1 MSEVEPH
8 RWNFFRAGGVI
19 QARIENGADL
29 MALPELDQKLWVA
42 LSCPT
47 RGIEFDTRT
56 LDLMDADG
64 DGRIRPP
71 ELINAVNWVGGLL
84 KDSEV
89 MADGSDALLLSA
101 INEEKPEGAALL
113 SACKRVLAELGK
125 PDAEAISV
133 DDATQAEQ
141 HYAKLPLNGDGVVTS
156 DSVGDD
162 GIKAI
167 ISDILTCVSPAVD
180 RSGEEGVSRSVLDI
194 FIATGKSYLIWRNE
208 ANDKPT
214 SLLPFGEATSQAY
227 AAYLAVAPK
236 IDDYF
241 ARCRVA
247 EFDER
252 AAAQLNARE
261 EDFRLL
267 ATGLLDAEGMSLEGL
282 PLAVIVA
289 ARDLSLDSG
298 LNPAW
303 AKRMAEFKG
312 LVLGDQSA
320 LSPVAWENVK
330 ERFTAHAKWLAA
342 KQGGEVE
349 KLGVAR
355 LRDLLENG
363 GIEQMSALIDEDE
376 SHRAEAE
383 AIASVERLVR
393 FKRDLMGLA
402 NNFVAFRDFYSGK
415 SPATFQVGTL
425 YLDGR
430 SFDLC
435 LKVDDAVKHAAQA
448 GLGRICLVYCD
459 CSREAGKEHMTIVAA
474 VTAGDSDNLREGRNG
489 VFYDRKGNDW
499 DARVIRLVEHPI
511 GIGQAFW
518 GPYRQ
523 LGRFVGEQLEK
534 IASVSAKAVQGR
546 MQSGVAATTKPA
558 DPVAKPAT
566 PAAPLPHAASHATS
580 PAAPAAAAA
589 PAAPEHF
596 DVGRFAGIFAA
607 LGLAVGAIGT
617 AIASVVTGFLN
628 LPWWQMP
635 LAIFGLVLAVSGPSM
650 LIAYLKLHQRNLAPA
665 LDAAGWAINGRA
677 KINIPFGAALTRV
690 AGMPERIDRLLVD
703 PFAEKTHS
711 WRWIFLIFLAI
722 GIAIGVFWL
731 KS

>member
-1 MSEVEPH
+1 MSETEPH
-8 RWNFFRAGGVI
+8 RWSFFRAGGVI
-19 QARIENGADL
+19 QARIDNGSDL

-47 RGIEFDTRT
+47 RGIEFDSRT

-71 ELINAVNWVGGLL
+71 ELINAVTWVGGLL
-84 KDSEV
+84 RDVEV

-101 INEEKPEGAALL
+101 IDDTKPEGAALL
-113 SACKRVLAELGK
+113 SACRRVLAGLGK
-125 PDAEAISV
+125 PDALAISV

-141 HYAKLPLNGDGVVTS
+141 SYAKLPLNGDGVVTT
-156 DSVGDD
+156 DAVDEEAVK
-162 GIKAI
+162 ILI
-167 ISDILTCVSPAVD
+167 TDILSCMPPAID
-180 RSGEEGVSRSVLDI
+180 RSGEAGVSRAVLND
-194 FIATGKSYLIWRNE
+194 FIATGKSYLNWLSE
-208 ANDKPT
+208 ANDNPT
-214 SLLPFGEATSQAY
+214 NLLPFGEKTSEAY

-252 AAAQLNARE
+252 AAAQLNPRE
-261 EDFRLL
+261 EDFR
-267 ATGLLDAEGMSLEGL
+267 AMGAGLLDAESMSLESL
-282 PLAVIVA
+282 PLASIA
-289 ARDLSLDSG
+289 AGRDLPLDSG

-303 AKRMAEFKG
+303 AKRMAAFKRFI
-312 LVLGDQSA
+312 A
-320 LSPVAWENVK
+320 PEKAKLSPADWEEIEAN
-330 ERFTAHAKWLAA
+330 FTAHAQWLAA
-342 KQGGEVE
+342 KLGGEVE
-349 KLGVAR
+349 KLGADR
-355 LRDLLENG
+355 LRHLLENG
-363 GIEQMSALIDEDE
+363 GIDRLSALIDEDE

-393 FKRDLMGLA
+393 FKRDLMMLA

-415 SPATFQVGTL
+415 SKATFQTGTL

-430 SFDLC
+430 NFELC
-435 LKVDDAVKHAAQA
+435 LKVEDALKHAALA
-448 GLGRICLVYCD
+448 SLGRICLVYCD

-489 VFYDRKGNDW
+489 IFYDRKGNDW
-499 DARVIRLVEHPI
+499 DARVVKLVEHPI

-523 LGRFVGEQLEK
+523 LGRFVGEQVEK
-534 IASVSAKAVQGR
+534 VASVSAKAMQNK
-546 MQSGVAATTKPA
+546 MQSNTAEAAKTT
-558 DPVAKPAT
+558 T
-566 PAAPLPHAASHATS
+566 PAAVKPPT
-580 PAAPAAAAA
+580 PTTP
-589 PAAPEHF
+589 PPQENF

-607 LGLAVGAIGT
+607 LGLAIGAIGT

-635 LAIFGLVLAVSGPSM
+635 LAVFGLVLAVSGPSM

-690 AGMPERIDRLLVD
+690 AGMPDRIDRLLVD
-703 PFAEKTHS
+703 PFAEKTHG
-711 WRWIFLIFLAI
+711 WRWTFLIFV
-722 GIAIGVFWL
+722 AIGVAIGVLWL
-731 KS
+731 KR